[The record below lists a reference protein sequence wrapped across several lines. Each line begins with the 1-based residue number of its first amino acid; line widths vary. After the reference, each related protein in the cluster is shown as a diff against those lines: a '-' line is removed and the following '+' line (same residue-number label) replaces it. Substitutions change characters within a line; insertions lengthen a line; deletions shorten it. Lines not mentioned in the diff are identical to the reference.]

1 MGMLIRNLTHG
12 KTKCYRHNPG
22 FRFGSARVLHYVFR
36 RLRLLRA
43 NEAKRDP
50 CDLARRRKGPTV
62 EHLDTH
68 PAPERNERLA
78 VIVDRCLES
87 EAAYKLF
94 DMLGAVSRL
103 DMEDRLEYIELVKDS
118 GLYTDEEIHAI
129 ERLIV
134 SGTAGYFKDVIDQV
148 REEQVRREIDQ
159 MLV

>member
-1 MGMLIRNLTHG
+1 M
-12 KTKCYRHNPG
+12 
-22 FRFGSARVLHYVFR
+22 
-36 RLRLLRA
+36 
-43 NEAKRDP
+43 
-50 CDLARRRKGPTV
+50 
-62 EHLDTH
+62 EHLEFP
-68 PAPERNERLA
+68 PASESNERLA

-94 DMLGAVSRL
+94 DMLGSVARL
-103 DMEDRLEYIELVKDS
+103 EMDDRLEYIELVKDS

-148 REEQVRREIDQ
+148 REEQVQREIDQ